1 MKKFRNM
8 KLLSMV
14 SFTEPVSSACPS
26 MIQSTHSA
34 AGGELHTQ
42 LKRPVENK

>member
-1 MKKFRNM
+1 
-8 KLLSMV
+8 
-14 SFTEPVSSACPS
+14 